1 MIDKSDTEIAAIK
14 TVFPDSEIRICL
26 FHVLQAW
33 QRWMRASSN
42 NVPRK
47 PAQSEK
53 KLFFGYRKK
62 KIFVCGKKKFSV
74 RRGCAE
80 VSTGRR
86 ERDGDG
92 DDQESVRGQRA
103 RVSLISDAFGIL
115 PTDWLF

>member
-1 MIDKSDTEIAAIK
+1 
-14 TVFPDSEIRICL
+14 
-26 FHVLQAW
+26 
-33 QRWMRASSN
+33 
-42 NVPRK
+42 VPPPTTSRVSLRK
-47 PAQSEK
+47 ANK

-62 KIFVCGKKKFSV
+62 KFFLFVEKKFFSV
-74 RRGCAE
+74 RRGRAE

>member
-47 PAQSEK
+47 PAQSEQ
-53 KLFFGYRKK
+53 
-62 KIFVCGKKKFSV
+62 KIIFRISEKKFFLFV
-74 RRGCAE
+74 EKKFFLCAE
-80 VSTGRR
+80 DVQKFLLAAVKGMAMATTKKAYEDS
-86 ERDGDG
+86 ER
-92 DDQESVRGQRA
+92 A
-103 RVSLISDAFGIL
+103 
-115 PTDWLF
+115 